1 MSIKS
6 EGRMQDIPTT
16 TVKPL
21 GIMDS
26 EVRVG
31 QNRGTMMNVNLR
43 RDTLLDHV
51 SDVSNSDMMNNR
63 LSQNGIGLDDDIHN
77 LIDAPEGKDETEQSL
92 DQIVELHA
100 RKKNDMTKSQLVR
113 AQSTHA
119 DTGKTVLWCLM
130 EIECKK
136 GLVVALDDD
145 FTENYDEFALGLVAK
160 EFSMV

>member
-6 EGRMQDIPTT
+6 EGRMQDIPAT

-51 SDVSNSDMMNNR
+51 SDVSNSDLMNNR
-63 LSQNGIGLDDDIHN
+63 LDGSQNGIGLDDDIHN
-77 LIDAPEGKDETEQSL
+77 LVDAPDGKDDTE
-92 DQIVELHA
+92 
-100 RKKNDMTKSQLVR
+100 
-113 AQSTHA
+113 
-119 DTGKTVLWCLM
+119 
-130 EIECKK
+130 
-136 GLVVALDDD
+136 
-145 FTENYDEFALGLVAK
+145 
-160 EFSMV
+160 